1 VMQGEERTEMIV
13 VSDDDEGRL
22 DAFLATRLDVSRTQV
37 QRLISEGRVTVDG
50 RGARKSQ
57 AVEEGQRIDITLPS
71 PVVVAIEPENI
82 PIDVVYE
89 DDALLVVNKAAGM
102 VVHPSAGHPTG
113 TLVNAL
119 LAHVDDLSG
128 IGGKLRPGIVHR
140 LDKDTSGLLVVA
152 KRDGA
157 HQALSEGLRLREIK
171 RLYLAATWGH
181 IGESPLTV
189 DAPIG
194 RDPRNR
200 LRMAVVQGGREAV
213 TRVRLKED
221 WKAAQLLELAL
232 KTGRTHQIRVHL
244 EHVGHPVVGDQLY
257 GVGWERG
264 MGGTNSGWARELQ
277 RMVSRQFLHAW
288 SLSFAHPDSGEPMS
302 FEAPLPPDLER
313 VAEWA
318 RMN

>member
-1 VMQGEERTEMIV
+1 MQGEERTEMIV

-22 DAFLATRLDVSRTQV
+22 DVFLATRLDVSRTQV

-50 RGARKSQ
+50 RGARKSE
-57 AVEEGQRIDITLPS
+57 AVAEGQRIDITLPS

-318 RMN
+318 RLN

>member
-1 VMQGEERTEMIV
+1 MIV

-22 DAFLATRLDVSRTQV
+22 DTFLATRLDVSRTQV

-50 RGARKSQ
+50 RGARKSE
-57 AVEEGQRIDITLPS
+57 AVAEGQRIDITLPS

-157 HQALSEGLRLREIK
+157 HQALSEALRLREIK

-288 SLSFAHPDSGEPMS
+288 SLSFAHPDSGDPMS

-318 RMN
+318 RLN

>member
-1 VMQGEERTEMIV
+1 MQGEERTEMIV

-50 RGARKSQ
+50 RGARKSE

-288 SLSFAHPDSGEPMS
+288 SLSFAHPDSGERMS

-318 RMN
+318 RLN